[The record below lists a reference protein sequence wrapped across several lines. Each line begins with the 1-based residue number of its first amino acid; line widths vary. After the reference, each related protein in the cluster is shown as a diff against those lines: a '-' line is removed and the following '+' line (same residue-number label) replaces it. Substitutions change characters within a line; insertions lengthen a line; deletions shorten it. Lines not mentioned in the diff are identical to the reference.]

1 MRDIELSFWVS
12 RKDIA
17 FFTKNFAV
25 MLTAG
30 LTVVE
35 SLAVSEEQAKGKLKR
50 ILIDIIHYVEQGN
63 GLSDALARHRRQF
76 SGIYIDVVRTGE
88 QSGNLARNV
97 HQLAIRLA
105 DDLELRRKVRGAM
118 IYPAIVFAGL
128 IVLGT
133 VLSLVVFP
141 RFIRLFNSLDVPLPA
156 MTKGLIWLAQWLQH
170 YWIWLLVGLA
180 IVVILIRLLSRITLF
195 ETAWH
200 RLLLALPIVGPIIQ
214 QVNLTRFTGTLGS
227 LLKSGVPISE
237 ALHSVI
243 HSCTNLGYQHSIRA
257 ALREVEQGATLTAA
271 IGQYRH
277 LFPPLVVRMIA
288 VGERTGQLDE
298 LLLYLGN
305 YYDGQVDSSTK
316 QLGILIEPLLLIVIG
331 VMVLI
336 VGLAVITPIYQFTAA
351 IGSL

>member
-1 MRDIELSFWVS
+1 MKDIELSFWVS

-50 ILIDIIHYVEQGN
+50 ILADTIHYVEQGN

-76 SGIYIDVVRTGE
+76 SSIYIDVVRTGE

-97 HQLAIRLA
+97 HQLSIRLA

-128 IVLGT
+128 LVLGT
-133 VLSLVVFP
+133 TLSLVVFP
-141 RFIRLFNSLDVPLPA
+141 RFIKLFNSIDVPLPA

-170 YWIWLLVGLA
+170 YWVWLLIGLA
-180 IVVILIRLLSRITLF
+180 IVTISIRLLSRIAVF
-195 ETAWH
+195 EMIWH
-200 RLLLALPIVGPIIQ
+200 RLLLVLPIVGPIIQ
-214 QVNLTRFTGTLGS
+214 QVNLTRFTSTLGS

-243 HSCTNLGYQHSIRA
+243 HSCTNLAYQQSIRA

-305 YYDGQVDSSTK
+305 YYDGQVDTSTK
-316 QLGILIEPLLLIVIG
+316 QLGILIEPILLIVIG

-336 VGLAVITPIYQFTAA
+336 VGLAVVVPIYQFTAA